1 MFMSPID
8 ALRNYFDAMVTHR
21 ISSIVTMLAR
31 LQNHLLTNKDKM
43 TLEEMDSEINR
54 LEDIKRAL
62 RRHYTRG
69 WMDEQHAVA
78 PNIPVTQ
85 VSGPNTPFVKKD
97 EQVSS
102 EQPSESSGSQ
112 SLPPSDTTPSQS

>member
-1 MFMSPID
+1 MSPID

-21 ISSIVTMLAR
+21 ISSIVNMLAR

-43 TLEEMDSEINR
+43 TLEEMDSEIDR

-69 WMDEQHAVA
+69 WMEEQHTPV
-78 PNIPVTQ
+78 PNVQVTQ
-85 VSGPNTPFVKKD
+85 VSGPAAPFVKKD
-97 EQVSS
+97 ESTAS

-112 SLPPSDTTPSQS
+112 SLPPSDIDSNQS

>member
-1 MFMSPID
+1 MSPID

-21 ISSIVTMLAR
+21 ISSIVNMLAR

-43 TLEEMDSEINR
+43 TLEEMESEIDR

-69 WMDEQHAVA
+69 WMDEQHTPV
-78 PNIPVTQ
+78 PNVQVTQ
-85 VSGPNTPFVKKD
+85 VSGPAPFVKKD
-97 EQVSS
+97 ESTAS

-112 SLPPSDTTPSQS
+112 SLPPSDTDSSQS